1 MGLRYYVMYPFGT
14 QPNTTMNHLRQ
25 LSRLGHPKP
34 VWTPSAAAW
43 LKKQISI
50 VISAALNSRAI
61 FQSNRLKKSQTSAIQ
76 ALAQIQILRGNSA
89 EIGVWPN
96 FRATRIDFGK
106 FFRSF

>member
-1 MGLRYYVMYPFGT
+1 MHICHGEVDPTIVQDSLVA
-14 QPNTTMNHLRQ
+14 
-25 LSRLGHPKP
+25 
-34 VWTPSAAAW
+34 VISAAAW

>member
-1 MGLRYYVMYPFGT
+1 MKDQTVQDP
-14 QPNTTMNHLRQ
+14 
-25 LSRLGHPKP
+25 LSWYKVIAFYTYLGPII
-34 VWTPSAAAW
+34 SAAAW

>member
-1 MGLRYYVMYPFGT
+1 MYFRGT
-14 QPNTTMNHLRQ
+14 H
-25 LSRLGHPKP
+25 
-34 VWTPSAAAW
+34 SAAAW

>member
-1 MGLRYYVMYPFGT
+1 MSGNNRELQNVVKVDTYFFFQKIRNWKSIGSFL
-14 QPNTTMNHLRQ
+14 N
-25 LSRLGHPKP
+25 
-34 VWTPSAAAW
+34 SAAAW